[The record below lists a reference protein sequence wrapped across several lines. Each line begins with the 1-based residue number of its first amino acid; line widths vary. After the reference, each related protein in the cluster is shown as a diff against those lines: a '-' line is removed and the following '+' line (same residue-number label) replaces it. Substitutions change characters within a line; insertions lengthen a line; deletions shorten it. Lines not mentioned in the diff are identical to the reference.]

1 MARRTR
7 TYVAFDADSDIHMYR
22 LMLAWKAND
31 GMDFDFNNAH
41 DLTTIRQDSGE
52 EAIKR
57 SLSERMKNSKIF
69 VLLVG
74 EETKRLRKYVPWEI
88 EIALKADLPIIV
100 VNLNKKR
107 EMDSLLCPTALQ
119 TALAVHIPYAADI
132 MQIALDGWP
141 AYHDSFRAQAQTGP
155 SYYNAET
162 YLKLDSQKLFSAR
175 QLFSLR

>member
-22 LMLAWKAND
+22 LMQAWKAND
-31 GMDFDFNNAH
+31 GIDFDFNNAH
-41 DLTTIRQDSGE
+41 DLTTIRPDSGE

-57 SLSERMKNSKIF
+57 SLSERMKNSNIF

-107 EMDSLLCPTALQ
+107 EMDPLLCPTALQ
-119 TALAVHIPYAADI
+119 TTLAMHIPFAVDI
-132 MQIALDGWP
+132 MQTALDGWP
-141 AYHDSFRAQAQTGP
+141 AYHAGFRREGKSGP
-155 SYYNAET
+155 YSYDAAT
-162 YLKLDSQKLFSAR
+162 YQKLDAQKLYSTR
-175 QLFSLR
+175 